1 MGPHASTPGPRGSS
15 APAASRILAVDV
27 LRGLVLLI
35 LLPDLTGGF
44 SLYRVAAAMPDST
57 VWAILASQFSHV
69 AWTGVALWD
78 LVMPL
83 FVFMVGVSM
92 PLADAKRLRHDV
104 PRGELLRRAMLRSA
118 ALFTLGM
125 LLQFKVESR
134 WDELLP
140 LLVVSTG
147 LPIERLWDT
156 LVRKGWAPR
165 VKEPHAVYTVCVL
178 GFAGFWLLS
187 HYQQLGHY
195 EVGSQI
201 LALLGLAYLPAYLL
215 SWLSLRSQATA
226 MALLWCGY
234 GLAFMVWGWH
244 ARVEPWAPQGHL
256 AATLDHALFPLLPR
270 AEAYRGNAHD
280 YHSLLFVPLI
290 GSILFGAVA
299 GRWLL
304 DCGSSRGTGWRF
316 VMLALAGLALAL
328 LMNMAGTPLLKS
340 LWTPTWA
347 VFSSSSCLLLL
358 GVLLVA
364 LGPRE
369 ASPWTAPLVVL
380 GTNSILL
387 YVLVFTERWRFVQ
400 FWNAFFDI
408 EMRTS
413 TAWWPLVESGF
424 VMLSIWVVAY
434 ALHRAGLFFRL

>member
-1 MGPHASTPGPRGSS
+1 MGPRASTPGPLVSS
-15 APAASRILAVDV
+15 ATAASRILAVDV

-44 SLYRVAAAMPDST
+44 SLHRVAAAVPEST
-57 VWAILASQFSHV
+57 VWALLASQFSHV
-69 AWTGVALWD
+69 RWTGVALWD

-83 FVFMVGVSM
+83 FVFMVGVSI
-92 PLADAKRLRHDV
+92 PLADAKRLRENV
-104 PRGELLRRAMLRSA
+104 PKRELLRRAMLRSA

-165 VKEPHAVYTVCVL
+165 MPQPHTIYSVCVL
-178 GFAGFWLLS
+178 GFVSFWLLRN
-187 HYQQLGHY
+187 YRQLGHY
-195 EVGSQI
+195 EMGSQI

-215 SWLSLRSQATA
+215 SWLSLRLQAMA
-226 MALLWCGY
+226 IALLWCGY
-234 GLAFMVWGWH
+234 GLAFMFWGWH
-244 ARVEPWAPQGHL
+244 TGVDPWAPQSHL
-256 AATLDHALFPLLPR
+256 SAIVDRAIFSALPR
-270 AEAYRGNAHD
+270 SEAYRGNAHD
-280 YHSLLFVPLI
+280 YHTLLFVPMI
-290 GSILFGAVA
+290 GSILFGALA

-304 DCGSSRGTGWRF
+304 DRGSSRATGWRF
-316 VMLALAGLALAL
+316 VISALAGLALAL
-328 LMNMAGTPLLKS
+328 LMNLAGTPLLKS

-347 VFSSSSCLLLL
+347 VFSSSSCLLML

-364 LGPRE
+364 FGPRK
-369 ASPWTAPLVVL
+369 ASPWTTPLVVL

-400 FWNAFFDI
+400 FWNAFFDL
-408 EMRTS
+408 EMRAS